1 MSCADEL
8 DYLVRVRIPERQRSL
23 DQARARRDFLSGQ
36 LTEYNLMIAALQAR
50 GVGGAFERGASAV
63 ASSVA
68 QAQAAAPAQRQATTQ
83 PQEERRGGD
92 GDLAQYAS
100 LLRDIQDME
109 GRLDKLEAR

>member
-8 DYLVRVRIPERQRSL
+8 DYLVRARIPERQRSL

-50 GVGGAFERGASAV
+50 GVGGAAV

-68 QAQAAAPAQRQATTQ
+68 QAQSAAPAQRQATTQ
-83 PQEERRGGD
+83 PQEERRGAGD
-92 GDLAQYAS
+92 GEMAQYAS
-100 LLRDIQDME
+100 LARDITDME
-109 GRLDKLEAR
+109 RRLDVIEAK

>member
-8 DYLVRVRIPERQRSL
+8 DYLVRARIPERQRSL

-50 GVGGAFERGASAV
+50 GVGGAAV

-68 QAQAAAPAQRQATTQ
+68 QAQSAAPAQRQATTQ
-83 PQEERRGGD
+83 PQEERRAGD
-92 GDLAQYAS
+92 GEMAQYAA
-100 LLRDIQDME
+100 LARDIADME
-109 GRLDKLEAR
+109 ARLDKLEAK